1 MYRYNKY
8 KKIKI
13 KEYFFL
19 NLKFIANK
27 NDKINTQISKKVIS
41 NYLSDPILKNID
53 HLILACTH
61 YPLIQNEI
69 NEYYKGKVNVIDSA
83 KIVANHITES
93 LKLENLLKETKVTKH
108 HFYVSNY
115 TESFEKSARFFF
127 KEEVKLE
134 EINLHL

>member
-1 MYRYNKY
+1 MSL
-8 KKIKI
+8 KKISKDQP
-13 KEYFFL
+13 ENF
-19 NLKFIANK
+19 KFNSNSLIAAE
-27 NDKINTQISKKVIS
+27 KVIS

-83 KIVANHITES
+83 KIVANHITEY
-93 LKLENLLKETKVTKH
+93 LKAENLLKETKVMEH